1 MPEKRPHLT
10 TREFAERT
18 GISVSTVSQ
27 YLRDGKIK
35 GKKESGRWMIP
46 EDQIGRVQ
54 AGAASPAAPPPKK
67 SAEKPAAAPKPKAAG
82 KAAGGKAYTVE
93 EFSRLTFLT
102 PAGVVKYLKE
112 GILNGDRG
120 EDGNW
125 MVAADSLEN
134 GRIQHL
140 IR

>member
-1 MPEKRPHLT
+1 MPEKLSPLT

-18 GISVSTVSQ
+18 GLSVSTVSQ
-27 YLRDGKIK
+27 YLRDGKID

-46 EDQIGRVQ
+46 ADQIERVA
-54 AGAASPAAPPPKK
+54 AGDAAAAAPSPPK
-67 SAEKPAAAPKPKAAG
+67 SVEKPAAEPQPKAAG
-82 KAAGGKAYTVE
+82 TAGTKKAFTVE

-112 GILNGDRG
+112 GILSGNQK
-120 EDGNW
+120 EDGHW
-125 MVAADSLEN
+125 EVAAGNLEN
-134 GRIQHL
+134 GRIRHL